1 MGPSWNWDSIE
12 CDGIALYSLSPE
24 IAEKDPVS
32 SHGELHPIFSEL
44 SCTLQSS
51 SHVHLTTRKI
61 WELWRL
67 MIMSLDLYSEMQ
79 SWRKSSLN
87 LIGTMHC
94 TLLTVTFTEFVVF
107 PVLHV
112 SIGLGWW
119 FPIQSSLPTELSVN
133 SWDRTP
139 GELAESWVWK
149 RTCKKHPSFLK
160 V

>member
-61 WELWRL
+61 
-67 MIMSLDLYSEMQ
+67 
-79 SWRKSSLN
+79 
-87 LIGTMHC
+87 
-94 TLLTVTFTEFVVF
+94 
-107 PVLHV
+107 
-112 SIGLGWW
+112 
-119 FPIQSSLPTELSVN
+119 
-133 SWDRTP
+133 
-139 GELAESWVWK
+139 
-149 RTCKKHPSFLK
+149 
-160 V
+160 